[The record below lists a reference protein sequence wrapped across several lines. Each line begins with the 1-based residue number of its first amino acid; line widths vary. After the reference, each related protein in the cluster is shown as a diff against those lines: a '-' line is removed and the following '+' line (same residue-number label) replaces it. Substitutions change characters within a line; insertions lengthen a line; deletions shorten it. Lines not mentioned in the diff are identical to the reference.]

1 MKISKRITALL
12 SLSALVILGI
22 AATKPANDYKNLK
35 ILPKDIS
42 HEELGKVMHDFNDA
56 LGVKCNFCHAP
67 AKDGEQHPDF
77 ASDEKGE
84 KKIAREM
91 MKMTNKINK
100 KFFHG
105 KTKLGDKD
113 AVLAVSC
120 ATCHHGS
127 PHPEFEKPEE
137 QKQ

>member
-1 MKISKRITALL
+1 
-12 SLSALVILGI
+12 
-22 AATKPANDYKNLK
+22 
-35 ILPKDIS
+35 
-42 HEELGKVMHDFNDA
+42 MHDFNDA
-56 LGVKCNFCHAP
+56 LGVKCNFCH
-67 AKDGEQHPDF
+67 GEKKEGQDHPDF
-77 ASDEKGE
+77 ASDEKPE
-84 KKIAREM
+84 KKIARDM

-105 KTKLGDKD
+105 SSKIGDKE
-113 AVLAVSC
+113 AVMAVTC